1 MENIIDAIRGRGQ
14 KSLSYLLVAILA
26 LCAAA
31 LPSLAAVPADGG
43 EWAIGAGE
51 SETLDAAATI
61 SRLAVDGSLTLDTGA
76 ALGLCITVR

>member
-43 EWAIGAGE
+43 EWAIG
-51 SETLDAAATI
+51 
-61 SRLAVDGSLTLDTGA
+61 
-76 ALGLCITVR
+76 C

>member
-1 MENIIDAIRGRGQ
+1 LKIETEKERKTMENIIDAIRGRGQ

-43 EWAIGAGE
+43 EWAIG
-51 SETLDAAATI
+51 
-61 SRLAVDGSLTLDTGA
+61 
-76 ALGLCITVR
+76 C